1 MKSLRNW
8 TIVILAVMVCA
19 GAMIVSAVASP
30 VDVRAAYHEQD
41 GRVTISG
48 QLSSEAGKLVSLQ
61 VINPLNQLD
70 LLDQTA
76 IGADGSYQFSYVLKQ
91 KINGTYFVNVNVEQS
106 DQVLG
111 TTFEVKVISPPTP
124 TPDPTT
130 PDSGDSSTAAPQAS
144 IVEPEVKSN
153 PHVVVDPT
161 SGIVSAKLEKE
172 AVDKAFSTGDS
183 QLVVEIQPVEG
194 AKQYQLFTPASMFLT
209 TAEKRITIVT
219 EFGSITI
226 PNRLLGNVDLHS
238 ATEVGFVIANADRSS
253 IPDDMK
259 DQIGHRPVLEL
270 SLVVDGKAVDFNN
283 SSTVV
288 TVAIPYQPTEEELKD
303 PEHIV
308 VWYIDHAGE
317 VLAVP
322 SGKYEAS
329 TGTVTFRTT
338 HFSTFAVGY
347 QQKSFADLS
356 TVEWARKPIEVMASK
371 GIISGTSDTSFQPAA
386 NISRADFMMLLTK
399 TFDFNADVTTN
410 FRDVHPIDYYYEAVG
425 IAKQLGLAEGQ
436 GDGAFNPNEQISRQ
450 DMMVLLARAM
460 GAASIQVAKGVASD
474 LEAFSDKSYVASY
487 AVNDI
492 AALIKSGFVEGSGNR
507 LNPTG
512 YATRAEAAVMLY
524 RIYNKQQNQT
534 VVPDAPNI
542 YFER

>member
-19 GAMIVSAVASP
+19 GAMILSAVASAA
-30 VDVRAAYHEQD
+30 DVRATYNEQD
-41 GRVTISG
+41 GRVIISG
-48 QLSSEAGKLVSLQ
+48 QLSSEAGKLISLQ

-76 IGADGSYQFSYVLKQ
+76 IGADGLYQFSYVLKQ
-91 KINGTYFVNVNVEQS
+91 KINGTYFVNVNVERS

-111 TTFEVKVISPPTP
+111 TTFEVKSF
-124 TPDPTT
+124 TT
-130 PDSGDSSTAAPQAS
+130 PDRDSDNPPNSNVGIGGA
-144 IVEPEVKSN
+144 VVKST
-153 PHVVVDPT
+153 PHVVVDQT
-161 SGIVSAKLEKE
+161 GAIVSAKLDKE

-183 QLVVEIQPVEG
+183 HLVVEIQPVEG
-194 AKQYQLFTPASMFLT
+194 AKQYQLYAPASMFLT
-209 TAEKRITIVT
+209 AAEQQLTIVT
-219 EFGSITI
+219 EFGSLAI
-226 PNRLLGNVDLHS
+226 PNGLLSNVDLHS
-238 ATEVGFVIANADRSS
+238 ATEVRFVIASADRSS
-253 IPDDMK
+253 IPDEMK
-259 DQIGHRPVLEL
+259 GQIGQRPVLEL
-270 SLVVDGKAVDFNN
+270 SILVDGNPVTFNN
-283 SSTVV
+283 PSMAV
-288 TVAIPYQPTEEELKD
+288 TVAIPYQPTEEELKN

-308 VWYIDHAGE
+308 VWYFDHAGE
-317 VLAVP
+317 AHAVP

-329 TGTVTFRTT
+329 TGTVTFKTT

-347 QQKSFADLS
+347 QQKSFADLNA
-356 TVEWARKPIEVMASK
+356 VEWARKGIEVMASK

-399 TFDFNADVTTN
+399 SFDFNADVTTN

-436 GDGAFNPNEQISRQ
+436 GDGAFHPNEQISRQ

-460 GAASIQVAKGVASD
+460 GAAGMEIAKGAASD

-492 AALIKSGFVEGSGNR
+492 AALMKSGFVEGSGSM
-507 LNPTG
+507 LNPSG
-512 YATRAEAAVMLY
+512 YATRAEAAVLLY

-534 VVPDAPNI
+534 VVPDAPDI

>member
-111 TTFEVKVISPPTP
+111 TTFEVKVISPSTP

-288 TVAIPYQPTEEELKD
+288 TVAIPYQLTEEELKD

-317 VLAVP
+317 AHAVP
-322 SGKYEAS
+322 SGKYDAS
-329 TGTVTFRTT
+329 TGTVTFKTT

-347 QQKSFADLS
+347 QLKSFADLS

-524 RIYNKQQNQT
+524 RIYNKQQNQA